1 MLTYSSFKR
10 SPPMTEEE
18 AIIISEE
25 TTLFGYKPDIV
36 PLNGEWFL
44 TIRGDGADD
53 AVLAARLNQ
62 LRKPKWQHPNN
73 RHYEA

>member
-1 MLTYSSFKR
+1 MLTHTSFKR
-10 SPPMTEEE
+10 SPPLTEEE

-25 TTLFGYKPDIV
+25 TTLFGYKPDMV
-36 PLNGEWFL
+36 QLDGQWFL

-53 AVLAARLNQ
+53 AVLAARLAQ
-62 LRKPKWQHPNN
+62 LRKPKWTHPDN